1 LSTVG
6 TRWGAGVFPRGVG
19 QVLKLRAQIKQYVA
33 GQLAACTQP
42 DPAHPDQPFRVRFDP
57 PAVQQPPLSDQAMWE
72 GLARPCRTVLLCKMM
87 CKAVREKEVYGKE
100 PTCLA
105 ADAWERIGRRWP
117 GVVCA
122 SQCALPMPCPARMM
136 RSLSLLRI

>member
-1 LSTVG
+1 MVCLSSVG

-57 PAVQQPPLSDQAMWE
+57 PAAQHPAAQQPPWSDQAMWE
-72 GLARPCRTVLLCKMM
+72 GLARLCRTVLL
-87 CKAVREKEVYGKE
+87 
-100 PTCLA
+100 
-105 ADAWERIGRRWP
+105 
-117 GVVCA
+117 
-122 SQCALPMPCPARMM
+122 AR
-136 RSLSLLRI
+136 